1 MIAKMKRRKFITL
14 IGGAAVMS
22 SLLSPLAARAQ
33 QRMPVIGYLYSGGA
47 ETSAPW
53 LAAFRKG
60 LNQVGFFEG
69 RNVEIEYRW
78 ANNEPERL
86 PGLAADLVRRRVAV
100 MVSPGIA
107 EAALAAKA
115 ATATIPIVFTYGG
128 DPVPAGFVT
137 SFNRPGAN
145 ITGVT
150 FYSSLLIGKVLAF
163 LREMV
168 PDATVIG
175 LLVNPREPLHGIVQ
189 SEAQEGARKLGR
201 ELLVLNASTPSEINI
216 ALASLR
222 GRAGA
227 LAIPVDSYFN
237 SRRQQIVALATRDA
251 IPVVATSRE
260 FVAEG
265 ALMSYGN
272 DEFDLYRR
280 GGLYAGRILKGEKPA
295 DLPVDQATRFELVI
309 NLKAAKALRLT
320 VPPTLLALADEVI
333 E

>member
-1 MIAKMKRRKFITL
+1 MSVLLRRREFIAGL
-14 IGGAAVMS
+14 GGAAAW
-22 SLLSPLAARAQ
+22 PLAARAQ
-33 QRMPVIGYLYSGGA
+33 QTGMPVIGYL
-47 ETSAPW
+47 SALGQNDRPN
-53 LAAFRKG
+53 LRDAFRRG
-60 LNQVGFFEG
+60 LGQAGYVEG
-69 RNVEIEYRW
+69 RNVAIEYRF
-78 ANNEPERL
+78 AENQPDRL
-86 PGLAADLVRRRVAV
+86 PALVADLVTRKVAV
-100 MVSPGIA
+100 IA
-107 EAALAAKA
+107 ATGGTNPISAAKA

-150 FYSSLLIGKVLAF
+150 FYSSLLIGKVLGF

-175 LLVNPREPLHGIVQ
+175 LLVNPREPLHRAVQ

-251 IPVVATSRE
+251 IPVVATTRE
-260 FVAEG
+260 FVPEG

>member
-1 MIAKMKRRKFITL
+1 MIKRRDFITL
-14 IGGAAVMS
+14 LGGAAAW
-22 SLLSPLAARAQ
+22 PLAAHPQ
-33 QRMPVIGYLYSGGA
+33 QPGIPVIGYL
-47 ETSAPW
+47 SALGQNDRPN
-53 LAAFRKG
+53 LRDAFRRG
-60 LNQVGFFEG
+60 LGEAGYVEG
-69 RNVEIEYRW
+69 RNVAIEYRF
-78 ANNEPERL
+78 AENQPDRL
-86 PGLAADLVRRRVAV
+86 PALVADLVTRKVAV
-100 MVSPGIA
+100 IVATGGTNPI
-107 EAALAAKA
+107 LAAKA

-128 DPVPAGFVT
+128 DPVSAGFVT

-150 FYSSLLIGKVLAF
+150 FYSSLLIGKVLGF

-168 PDATVIG
+168 PHAAVIG
-175 LLVNPREPLHGIVQ
+175 LLVNPSEPLHGVMR
-189 SEAQEGARKLGR
+189 SEAQEVARKLDR

-251 IPVVATSRE
+251 IPVVATARE
-260 FVAEG
+260 FAAEG
-265 ALMSYGN
+265 ALMTYGN
-272 DEFDLYRR
+272 AEIDLYRR
-280 GGLYAGRILKGEKPA
+280 AGLYAGRILKGEKPA
-295 DLPVDQATRFELVI
+295 DLPVDQATQFELVI
-309 NLKAAKALRLT
+309 NLKAAKGLGLT